1 MRIGIVGGLD
11 RRARELEEIAVARG
25 HQLELHTGVIAGSA
39 SAAGLRALVSRAD
52 LVLVLTDVNSHNGV
66 RMARRQARISH
77 RPIRLLRRLGAAQF
91 EALVARS
98 TRWPRDGLPRA
109 MSL

>member
-39 SAAGLRALVSRAD
+39 SAAGLRALVARAD

-66 RMARRQARISH
+66 RMARRQARMSH
-77 RPIRLLRRLGAAQF
+77 RPIRLLRRLGATQF
-91 EALVARS
+91 EALV
-98 TRWPRDGLPRA
+98 RA
-109 MSL
+109 LDPVAA